1 MSIRILVVDDEKVNR
16 SILAQRLNTEGFVA
30 EPHESAY
37 SALTALENGNW
48 DIVLTDMCMP
58 SMDGMQFL
66 AEIKQRS
73 PETSVIIMTAF
84 GNVKTAVEAMR
95 NGAAD
100 YLAKPFGFDEL
111 KIRLENLAAT
121 RSIRQEIAA
130 LRKSVGPELNFCGMV
145 GVSAQMRRVF
155 ELIERFA
162 DNPSNILIEGETGT
176 GKEQVARALH
186 EMSANSK
193 GPFVALGCANVPR
206 ELAESELFG
215 HEPGAFTG
223 AVKRRKGRIELAQG
237 GTLFLDDV
245 DDLPIELQGKL
256 LRVIQE
262 RQYERV
268 GGEQTLQADCRII
281 SASKVDLHQHV
292 AAGKFRDDLM
302 YRLRVLVIPLPAL
315 RDRREDIPLL
325 AKHFLNSLTKQRN
338 QAAKSL
344 TVEATARLLEHKWP
358 GNVRELRHAM
368 EFALAMS
375 NGNEIRPQDLPGTMA
390 PAKNT
395 SAPYAL
401 FLEDAEKVDMRD
413 VVDKFE
419 QDLMQWA
426 LRKTNGNQG
435 KAAELLCIPRTT
447 LQSKLKTAGKTAA
460 APSNGSESSHTLAK
474 VDEKPPVD
482 KPADSSSNLA
492 GVGTISA
499 EMSSG
504 GNIVL

>member
-1 MSIRILVVDDEKVNR
+1 MSTRILVVDDEKVNR

-37 SALTALENGNW
+37 SALTALENSNW
-48 DIVLTDMCMP
+48 DVVLTDLCMP

-66 AEIKQRS
+66 NEIKQRS

-84 GNVKTAVEAMR
+84 GNVKSAVDAMR

-111 KIRLENLAAT
+111 KVRLENLASQ
-121 RSIRQEIAA
+121 RSIRQEIAT

-145 GVSAQMRRVF
+145 GVSQQMRRVF
-155 ELIERFA
+155 ELVERFA

-186 EMSANSK
+186 AMSANSK
-193 GPFVALGCANVPR
+193 GPFVALGCGNVPR

-215 HEPGAFTG
+215 HESGAFTG
-223 AVKRRKGRIELAQG
+223 AIKRRKGRIELAQG

-245 DDLPIELQGKL
+245 DDLPMEMQGKL

-268 GGEQTLQADCRII
+268 GGEQTLTADCRII
-281 SASKVDLHQHV
+281 SASKIDLNQHV
-292 AAGKFRDDLM
+292 ASGKFRDDLM
-302 YRLRVLVIPLPAL
+302 YRLRVLVIPLPPL
-315 RDRREDIPLL
+315 RERREDIPLL
-325 AKHFLNSLTKQRN
+325 SKHFLNALTKQRN
-338 QAAKSL
+338 QEPKTLSI
-344 TVEATARLLEHKWP
+344 EAMSRLLEHKWP

-368 EFALAMS
+368 EFGLAMS
-375 NGNEIRPQDLPGTMA
+375 NGSEIQPKDLPGSMA
-390 PAKNT
+390 PAK
-395 SAPYAL
+395 SAQAPFAL
-401 FLEDAEKVDMRD
+401 FLDEIEKVDMRD

-435 KAAELLCIPRTT
+435 KAADLLTIPRTT
-447 LQSKLKTAGKTAA
+447 LQSKLKTTAKS
-460 APSNGSESSHTLAK
+460 PESATNLSK
-474 VDEKPPVD
+474 VQT
-482 KPADSSSNLA
+482 KPADSSAGLA
-492 GVGTISA
+492 GVETVSA
-499 EMSSG
+499 EIPSEKS
-504 GNIVL
+504 LTP